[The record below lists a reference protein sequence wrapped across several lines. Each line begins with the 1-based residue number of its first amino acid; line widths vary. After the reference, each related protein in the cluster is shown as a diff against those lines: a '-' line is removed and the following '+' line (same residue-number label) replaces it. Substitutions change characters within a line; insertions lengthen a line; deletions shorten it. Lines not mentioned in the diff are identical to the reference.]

1 MRYLIIGFSTAAVS
15 AIKSIRKVDPK
26 NEIVVFSEEDRL
38 YSRPLISYYL
48 AGKIKDD
55 NLNFVDEKFEEQY
68 NVKVFYSTKVIS
80 VDVKN
85 KVVKTEKNEVVK
97 YDKLLICSGSVP
109 IIPQIKGI
117 RDNIEGIFT
126 FTKLNDAKNLLK
138 YIYENKIKNAVILG
152 GGLIGIKVA
161 EGLLARGIK
170 FKIVD
175 IAERL
180 LSNTFDEIASKYLEE
195 KLEENGCQFVKCN
208 TIVELGIKNK
218 KLVYVK
224 LKDGSKIT
232 TNLLII
238 AVGVRPNVDF
248 IKDSGIKINKGILVD
263 EYMRTNIENIFA
275 AGDVVESK
283 NSILDEN
290 SVIPIWP
297 VAAEQGRI
305 AGLNMAGEAEVYNGL
320 YPMNSIEIL
329 DIPSISFGITN
340 VNPQD
345 DKYKIIVRQEKK
357 VYKKIVLRS
366 GKVVGVILVGNIERA
381 GIFKLLIDKKVD
393 VSNFEDELLKD
404 NFGFLVLPKDFRK
417 HLVMMTE
424 EVPM

>member
-85 KVVKTEKNEVVK
+85 KVVKTEKNEIVK

-180 LSNTFDEIASKYLEE
+180 LSNTFDETASKYLEE

-224 LKDGSKIT
+224 LEDGSKIT

-263 EYMRTNIENIFA
+263 EYML
-275 AGDVVESK
+275 S
-283 NSILDEN
+283 
-290 SVIPIWP
+290 
-297 VAAEQGRI
+297 
-305 AGLNMAGEAEVYNGL
+305 
-320 YPMNSIEIL
+320 
-329 DIPSISFGITN
+329 
-340 VNPQD
+340 
-345 DKYKIIVRQEKK
+345 
-357 VYKKIVLRS
+357 
-366 GKVVGVILVGNIERA
+366 
-381 GIFKLLIDKKVD
+381 LI
-393 VSNFEDELLKD
+393 
-404 NFGFLVLPKDFRK
+404 
-417 HLVMMTE
+417 HI
-424 EVPM
+424 